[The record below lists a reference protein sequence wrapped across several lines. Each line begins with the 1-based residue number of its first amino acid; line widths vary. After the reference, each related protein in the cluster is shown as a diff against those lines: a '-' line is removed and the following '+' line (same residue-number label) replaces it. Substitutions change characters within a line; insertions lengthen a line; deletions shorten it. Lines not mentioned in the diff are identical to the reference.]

1 MWQQRRLARSATAEL
16 GWTYTPGGT
25 TVRALRIAASL
36 LRSVGHPDV
45 TDLVGA
51 YAAWEQQTVDA

>member
-1 MWQQRRLARSATAEL
+1 MATATP
-16 GWTYTPGGT
+16 GSVCVRRAGSTYTPGGMT
-25 TVRALRIAASL
+25 LRAMRMAASL

-45 TDLVGA
+45 TDLVGG

>member
-36 LRSVGHPDV
+36 LRSVGHTDV
-45 TDLVGA
+45 TDLVGG

>member
-1 MWQQRRLARSATAEL
+1 M
-16 GWTYTPGGT
+16 
-25 TVRALRIAASL
+25 RIAASL

-45 TDLVGA
+45 TDLVGG